1 MTKGFLLGWLVGT
14 ALVAV
19 LFLFFHGPII
29 QSDVYHNFALDH
41 NIYGIDNA
49 ANVLTNVGFLIVGFI
64 GLLKFTQI
72 KSSDERSAPIMLFVL
87 FAGIFLTGMGSA
99 HYHLYPS
106 NQTLFWD
113 RLPMTLVFVSLFSL
127 VGWRYVSRNVFS
139 MVFPISVLLGI
150 FSVLLWQYG
159 GEGFGGGDLRYY
171 VYVQYFPLIAIPIIL
186 IFQPWREG
194 KLLWIAFGFYV
205 WAKSFEMG
213 DVWIAAITNIAG
225 HPIKHICASLAT
237 VFIYRWTSR
246 VFGATEAG
254 GRAF

>member
-127 VGWRYVSRNVFS
+127 ALSIILS
-139 MVFPISVLLGI
+139 SISVM
-150 FSVLLWQYG
+150 
-159 GEGFGGGDLRYY
+159 LR
-171 VYVQYFPLIAIPIIL
+171 VKFNL
-186 IFQPWREG
+186 
-194 KLLWIAFGFYV
+194 
-205 WAKSFEMG
+205 
-213 DVWIAAITNIAG
+213 
-225 HPIKHICASLAT
+225 
-237 VFIYRWTSR
+237 
-246 VFGATEAG
+246 
-254 GRAF
+254 